1 MAMGE
6 KKVNPIIYSLDE
18 LETIATKYLLPEV
31 AAGRI
36 FTFTGFLGAGKTTLI
51 KEFIRQLGVTDEVT
65 SPTFAYVNTYQA
77 PQGVRV
83 HHFDLY
89 RVESIEQFQDLGFDE
104 YLRDS
109 NGICLIEWPEVIAQL
124 LQDEYPEQ
132 VMAVNLSHLE
142 GDGGQRGFEISN

>member
-1 MAMGE
+1 MS
-6 KKVNPIIYSLDE
+6 KQKVTYSLDE
-18 LETIATKYLLPEV
+18 LAAIVAKYLLPQV
-31 AAGRI
+31 AAGRV

-51 KEFIRQLGVTDEVT
+51 KEFIARLGVPGEVT

-77 PQGVRV
+77 PQGMQI

-109 NGICLIEWPEVIAQL
+109 NAICLIEWPSVIAQL
-124 LQDEYPEQ
+124 LQDEYPDQ
-132 VMAVNLSHLE
+132 VCAVNLSYIEDDQSKRMLE
-142 GDGGQRGFEISN
+142 VTV

>member
-1 MAMGE
+1 MLQ
-6 KKVNPIIYSLDE
+6 YSLDE
-18 LETIATKYLLPEV
+18 LETIVTKHLLPEV

-51 KEFIRQLGVTDEVT
+51 KEFIRQLGVVEDVT

-77 PQGVRV
+77 PQGVRI

-89 RVESIEQFQDLGFDE
+89 RVESIEQFLELGFDE

-124 LQDEYPEQ
+124 LQDEYAGQ
-132 VMAVNLSHLE
+132 VMVVNLHHLE
-142 GDGGQRGFEISN
+142 DDEARRAIEISS

>member
-1 MAMGE
+1 MS
-6 KKVNPIIYSLDE
+6 KKLTYSLDE
-18 LETIATKYLLPEV
+18 LTAVATKYLLPQV

-51 KEFIRQLGVTDEVT
+51 KEFIAQLGVTDEVT
-65 SPTFAYVNTYQA
+65 SPTFAYVNTYAA
-77 PQGVRV
+77 PEGVRV

-124 LQDEYPEQ
+124 LQDEYAGQ
-132 VMAVNLSHLE
+132 VCVINLRHLE
-142 GDGGQRGFEISN
+142 GDEGKRGIEILS

>member
-1 MAMGE
+1 MSNQT
-6 KKVNPIIYSLDE
+6 VIYGLDE
-18 LETIATKYLLPEV
+18 LEAIAAKYLVPEV

-51 KEFIRQLGVTDEVT
+51 KEFIRQLGVDEDVT

-77 PQGVRV
+77 PEGVRI

-89 RVESIEQFQDLGFDE
+89 RIESIEQFQDFGFDE

-109 NGICLIEWPEVIAQL
+109 NAICLIEWPKIIEPL
-124 LQDEYPEQ
+124 LKDEYADQ
-132 VMAVNLSHLE
+132 VCTINLSYVE
-142 GDGGQRGFEISN
+142 GDEGKRSLEILA